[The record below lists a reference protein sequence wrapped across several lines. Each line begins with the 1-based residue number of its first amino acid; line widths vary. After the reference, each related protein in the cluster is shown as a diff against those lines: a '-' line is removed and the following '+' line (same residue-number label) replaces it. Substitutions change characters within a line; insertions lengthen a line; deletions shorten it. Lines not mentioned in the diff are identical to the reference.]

1 MDAGMQNNSED
12 TRPDDIQH
20 WFVMR
25 DLKRF
30 NAKLPAYKLLAAA
43 GFEVFTPMTERIVQ
57 RGGHKERISVPYVQ
71 DLLFVRS
78 CRRDLDPIVSRT
90 ETLQYRYVKGAPHCQ
105 PLVVPPADMDRF
117 IAAVGLSSAVQYYS
131 PGEITPG
138 MYGRASR
145 LVCTGAL
152 DGYICR
158 ILNVRGS
165 RKKRVLIELP
175 GILSAGVDIAPDY
188 IELI

>member
-1 MDAGMQNNSED
+1 MQNNSED
-12 TRPDDIQH
+12 TRPEDIQH

-30 NAKLPAYKLLAAA
+30 NAKMPAYKFLATA

-57 RGGHKERISVPYVQ
+57 CGSRKERIAVPYVQ

-78 CRRDLDPIVSRT
+78 SRRELDPIVSRT
-90 ETLQYRYVKGAPHCQ
+90 ATLQYRYVKGAPHCQ
-105 PLVVPPADMDRF
+105 PLVVSSTDMDRF
-117 IAAVGLSSAVQYYS
+117 ISAVGLSSRVQYYS

-145 LVCTGAL
+145 LVCSGAL
-152 DGYICR
+152 DGYVCR
-158 ILNVRGS
+158 LLNVRGT

-175 GILSAGVDIAPDY
+175 GILCAGVDIAPDY

>member
-1 MDAGMQNNSED
+1 MTQDNDADN
-12 TRPDDIQH
+12 IQQ

-30 NAKLPAYKLLAAA
+30 NAKLPAYKQLAAA

-57 RGGHKERISVPYVQ
+57 RSGHCERVAVPYVH
-71 DLLFVRS
+71 DLLFVHS
-78 CRRDLDPIVSRT
+78 SRRDLDPVVGRT
-90 ETLQYRYVKGAPHCQ
+90 DTLQYRYVKGAPHCR
-105 PLVVPPADMDRF
+105 PLVVPRDDMDRF

-138 MYGRASR
+138 MYGRTSR
-145 LVCTGAL
+145 LICTGAL
-152 DGYICR
+152 NGYVCR
-158 ILNVRGS
+158 LLKVRGS
-165 RKKRVLIELP
+165 RRLKRVLIELP
-175 GILSAGVDIAPDY
+175 GILAAGVDIAPDF